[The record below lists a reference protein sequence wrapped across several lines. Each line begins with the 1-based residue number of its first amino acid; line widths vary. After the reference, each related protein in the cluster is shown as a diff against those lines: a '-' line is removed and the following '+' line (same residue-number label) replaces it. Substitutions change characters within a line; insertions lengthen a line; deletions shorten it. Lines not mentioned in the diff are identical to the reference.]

1 MVPSEA
7 LAGLGGVAL
16 FAAPG
21 AGLAEL
27 LPAVR
32 ELPAGRRLAYAWL
45 LGVAWTAGC
54 LYALSHGFGLPLRPP
69 AILAVAAVPALAGA
83 VSWLL
88 RPRRPRQSI
97 RRRPRRGRL
106 AVRLALGAG
115 ALISLALLCDALD
128 NPLTDWDGRMTWSA
142 QARYVRSEGTVH
154 PGVLTQRGWYVSH
167 PWYPLLM
174 PVAQVAVLEVTH
186 AAPDH
191 HAFRPMYAV
200 FFPVWLLLIYGGA
213 EGLAGRDAAGWTALC
228 AALLSFPAFA
238 GSGGAASAYSDLP
251 LACFFGAGLLLLLEA
266 RPRPSAGL
274 AAGIL
279 LGAAVLTKAEGE
291 IFAPVALGLAALYP
305 WLPGIRAARWLR
317 AWRLRRRALAFAALP
332 AALALVLL
340 LSWRAGVPESFES
353 FEQATS
359 WSLLWP
365 GLFTRIPRLARD
377 VRAEMMSF
385 LNWGLFW
392 SVAPLV
398 LIAGWR
404 GLRRRPAFPLL
415 LAAAAPL
422 GLGWLYA
429 TISPKLD
436 FVVTSTWNRFLLQA
450 SVPLL
455 VLFAMSLR
463 ELLRRARWVPRG
475 LRPSSPRPS
484 SPAPSAPPT
493 PGEEGELRTAS
504 TGFPSPGVGGWEGA
518 GEGQG

>member
-7 LAGLGGVAL
+7 LASLGSVAL

-21 AGLAEL
+21 AGLAEI

-45 LGVAWTAGC
+45 LGVAWTAGW
-54 LYALSHGFGLPLRPP
+54 LYALSHWLAVPLRTP
-69 AILAVAAVPALAGA
+69 AILTVAAVPVLAGGI
-83 VSWLL
+83 SWLK
-88 RPRRPRQSI
+88 RPRRPVF
-97 RRRPRRGRL
+97 PRSGRKRLAGRL
-106 AVRLALGAG
+106 ALAAG
-115 ALISLALLCDALD
+115 ALVSLALVCDALD

-154 PGVLTQRGWYVSH
+154 PTVLAQRGWYVSH

-186 AAPDH
+186 ADPDH
-191 HAFRPMYAV
+191 HAFRPLYAA

-213 EGLAGRDAAGWTALC
+213 TALAGREAAAWTALC

-251 LACFFGAGLLLLLEA
+251 LACFFGAGLLLLLQ
-266 RPRPSAGL
+266 PRLRLSAGL
-274 AAGIL
+274 AAGML
-279 LGAAVLTKAEGE
+279 LAAAVLTKAEGE
-291 IFAPVALGLAALYP
+291 ILAPVALGLAVVYP
-305 WLPGIRAARWLR
+305 WLPGHGAVL
-317 AWRLRRRALAFAALP
+317 WRRLWSHRRRALAVAALT
-332 AALALVLL
+332 AGLGLVLL

-365 GLFTRIPRLARD
+365 GIFTRIPRFAWDARG
-377 VRAEMMSF
+377 EMVSF
-385 LNWGLFW
+385 PNWGIFW
-392 SVAPLV
+392 SAAPLV

-404 GLRRRPAFPLL
+404 GLRRRPALPLF

-422 GLGWLYA
+422 GVGWLYA
-429 TISPKLD
+429 TISLKLD
-436 FVVTSTWNRFLLQA
+436 FVVMTTWNRFLLQA

-455 VLFAMSLR
+455 VLFALALR
-463 ELLRRARWVPRG
+463 DLLRRAKWLPRV
-475 LRPSSPRPS
+475 LK
-484 SPAPSAPPT
+484 T
-493 PGEEGELRTAS
+493 
-504 TGFPSPGVGGWEGA
+504 
-518 GEGQG
+518 